1 MAREIDFS
9 LAPTAD
15 EMARAGDSMSVIGL
29 QVAFRSLEAARS
41 HCKTGSSITWDD
53 VKWLSSYV
61 LVAGYMMG
69 VRNERK
75 RRRERKQKDNI

>member
-15 EMARAGDSMSVIGL
+15 EVARAGDSMSVIGL

-41 HCKTGSSITWDD
+41 HCK
-53 VKWLSSYV
+53 
-61 LVAGYMMG
+61 VAGYMMG

-75 RRRERKQKDNI
+75 RRREREQKDNI